1 MNLTK
6 KRNLYLKLKNI
17 RIILFLFSFIFI
29 AQSLFAQT
37 VPKSTDKKVQ
47 KDSTVVSKD
56 SVIVGD
62 IKTTVGYSAKD
73 SIRFN
78 VITQKIYLYGD
89 AKVTYG
95 EISLKADR
103 IDMDWKVNLVKA
115 RGSKDTLTGKE
126 IGTPVFTDKGVD
138 YKTKEITYNF
148 KTQKGIISQIK
159 TKQGDGFIVGER
171 VKKDQYDNLFM
182 GRGIYTTC
190 DLPHP
195 HYGIRA
201 KKLKVVPGK
210 LVVAGLFNLEIMS
223 IPLPL
228 GFPFGMFPQPKKKSS
243 GFIMPQYGETRERGF
258 FLSNGGF
265 YFAISDYVD
274 IHLLGEIHSR
284 GGWGTTVR
292 STYMKKYAYTGNLQ
306 FVFNKRVNEIP
317 GSLESKIQNDF
328 SLTWSHTPQSKGNG
342 RFSANVNAATSTFN
356 RNNSFQPTN
365 FVTPALNSS
374 VNYTYN
380 FANTPFTASASLR
393 HTQNIVTK
401 IVELSPDIN
410 VSMRRVQPF
419 KNESG
424 KKTLLSELSFS
435 YNMTGRASITNRNA
449 GGGTLSLPSG
459 AALENVAK
467 ADTVAFN
474 FANLGSIIGRSQMG
488 MDHSIPIS
496 TSVNVLKYFTLN
508 LNATYKETWYP
519 ERYNFTVTEDEY
531 LPFKAGGNV
540 RVDTIKGFSRFNNY
554 NAGASMQTRL
564 FAFYYPKSKKIET
577 IRHVINPS
585 VSVNYN
591 PDFSD
596 PFFDFYQSVV
606 IPQKNRANLI
616 QFPKNDTVVLPQF
629 NGNYGTPARG
639 RSGTIS
645 FNLTNTLE
653 AKLRK
658 SEDDTASK
666 KPAEKVM
673 ILDNFGFTSSYNIV
687 ADSFKLSPI
696 SLNARTKLFK
706 KFDINFAATLDPY
719 TYELTGFNPRTGDVT
734 QRRLDKYTWQ
744 TGNGIGNVTS
754 ATMAISTV
762 FKPPSAKKEYNDKRY
777 TPDELAYINANRNL
791 YVEFDVPWSLNL
803 SYNLSYNK
811 QGFTK
816 SQIVQTLT
824 FNGDVS
830 ITKKWKIGF
839 NSGYDFVV
847 NGLSFTQ
854 FNISRDL
861 HCWSMTATWIPFGPR
876 AGYTVD
882 INVKSAILS
891 DLKLSRR
898 NSWYFR

>member
-1 MNLTK
+1 MNFTK
-6 KRNLYLKLKNI
+6 ERTFYLKLKNI
-17 RIILFLFSFIFI
+17 CNILFLFSFIFV
-29 AQSLFAQT
+29 AQSLLAQT
-37 VPKSTDKKVQ
+37 LPKNAGKKVQ
-47 KDSTVVSKD
+47 GDSTVVNKD

-62 IKTTVGYSAKD
+62 IKTTVEYAAKD

-78 VITQKIYLYGD
+78 VITQKVYLYGD

-95 EISLKADR
+95 EISLKAER
-103 IDMDWKVNLVKA
+103 IDMDWKTNLVKA
-115 RGSKDTLTGKE
+115 RGKKDTLTGKE
-126 IGTPVFTDKGVD
+126 IGIPVFTDKGVD
-138 YKTKEITYNF
+138 YKASEMSYNF

-195 HYGIRA
+195 HFGIRA

-210 LVVAGLFNLEIMS
+210 LVVASMFNLELMG

-228 GFPFGMFPQPKKKSS
+228 GFPFGMFPQPKRKSS

-274 IHLLGEIHSR
+274 IHVLGEIHSK
-284 GGWGTTVR
+284 GGWGSTVR
-292 STYMKKYAYTGNLQ
+292 SSYMKKYAYTGNLQ
-306 FVFNKRVNEIP
+306 FVYNKRVNEIP

-328 SLTWSHTPQSKGNG
+328 SLTWSHSPQSKGNG

-374 VNYTYN
+374 INYTYN

-401 IVELSPDIN
+401 IVELSPDVN
-410 VSMRRVQPF
+410 VSMQRQQPF
-419 KNESG
+419 KSKSG
-424 KKTLLSELSFS
+424 KKTLLTELSFS

-449 GGGTLSLPSG
+449 GGGSLSLPSTTT
-459 AALENVAK
+459 LENVPK
-467 ADTVAFN
+467 ADTAVFN
-474 FANLGSIIGRSQMG
+474 FANLGKIIGRSQMG
-488 MDHSIPIS
+488 MEHNIPIS
-496 TSVNVLKYFTLN
+496 TSVTILKYFTVN
-508 LNATYKETWYP
+508 LNASYKETWYP
-519 ERYNFTVTEDEY
+519 EKYNFEY
-531 LPFKAGGNV
+531 LGNNKV
-540 RVDTIKGFSRFNNY
+540 RIDTLKGLSRFYNY
-554 NAGASMQTRL
+554 NTGASVQTRL
-564 FAFYYPKSKKIET
+564 YAFYYPKSKKVDM

-585 VSVNYN
+585 LSLNYT
-591 PDFSD
+591 PDFGEPS
-596 PFFDFYQSVV
+596 FNFYQRAKVGEAPRSDTISVLS
-606 IPQKNRANLI
+606 R
-616 QFPKNDTVVLPQF
+616 F
-629 NGNYGTPARG
+629 NGNYGTPSRG

-653 AKLRK
+653 AKLKK

-673 ILDNFGFTSSYNIV
+673 ILDNFGFSTSYNMV
-687 ADSFKLSPI
+687 ADSFKLSQI
-696 SLNARTKLFK
+696 SMNARTKLFK
-706 KFDINFAATLDPY
+706 KFDINFGATLDPY
-719 TYELTGFNPRTGDVT
+719 TYELTSYNPKTGDIT
-734 QRRLDKYTWQ
+734 QRRLDRYAWQ
-744 TGNGIGNVTS
+744 TGNGIGNLVN
-754 ATMAISTV
+754 ANMAITTS

-777 TPDELAYINANRNL
+777 SPEELEFINANRNL
-791 YVEFDVPWSLNL
+791 YVEFNVPWTLNF
-803 SYNLSYNK
+803 SYNLNYTK

-816 SQIVQTLT
+816 AQVVQTLT

-847 NGLSFTQ
+847 KGLSFTQ
-854 FNISRDL
+854 LNISRDL

-882 INVKSAILS
+882 INVKSAILR